1 MHHTAACYV
10 PDKILVNPE
19 PKSDPEALR
28 SLTVPLD
35 TAGTSGF
42 GACWH
47 SVNGIQGGF
56 VQDAVYATDTSR
68 VLLGLSDNKTDHLL
82 STCADTLHRHHCKCN
97 ALGNTPRSK
106 FGDFA
111 WPFADE
117 RRQRRSTRITE
128 SPILQGN
135 ASVLVFKYTIV
146 SLSSLRT
153 RRTPGKQPIKN
164 SPEGNRFQFQSRPY
178 WLGLCQT
185 N

>member
-1 MHHTAACYV
+1 MHQTATYYG
-10 PDKILVNPE
+10 PDSTLMSSEHKN
-19 PKSDPEALR
+19 DPEALR

-68 VLLGLSDNKTDHLL
+68 VPFGLSDNNTDHLL
-82 STCADTLHRHHCKCN
+82 STCADTLHGQDCKCN
-97 ALGNTPRSK
+97 AHGNHKRTKFWALTWPCGKEYPQPRTTTVINN
-106 FGDFA
+106 
-111 WPFADE
+111 PP
-117 RRQRRSTRITE
+117 T
-128 SPILQGN
+128 
-135 ASVLVFKYTIV
+135 
-146 SLSSLRT
+146 
-153 RRTPGKQPIKN
+153 KN
-164 SPEGNRFQFQSRPY
+164 QLQFQSRYY